1 MSRLYRIALTSVG
14 TLTIPD
20 WGVPC
25 SHNET
30 VISAFSAL
38 LCNGAK
44 QFRAHLK
51 WKVTNSIGVHTI
63 PNSFLGRHEKLSAIV
78 EHSLRR
84 GSAAEKK
91 LHKHAEHNYILNNK

>member
-1 MSRLYRIALTSVG
+1 MFRLYRIALASVG

-20 WGVPC
+20 LGFLVHTMKRIYKNGDL
-25 SHNET
+25 ST
-30 VISAFSAL
+30 FSAL

-63 PNSFLGRHEKLSAIV
+63 PNSFLGQDEKLYP
-78 EHSLRR
+78 L
-84 GSAAEKK
+84 
-91 LHKHAEHNYILNNK
+91 